1 MNDSYDLTLVFA
13 SYCVAVIASFAAI
26 YFSGRVR
33 SLKSGLKSFSF
44 FAGALCLGGGIW
56 SMHFVGMS
64 AYHTNFEMTFDVTWT
79 AFSFVV
85 ALIASG
91 LGLWVITLEKVSLY
105 QLAGSALLVGMGV
118 FAMHYS
124 GMIAMQMSPGII
136 YNIPLVILSGII
148 AVAASF
154 AALLICR
161 NIELVPVKYS
171 LLARFSAALI
181 MGIAVCG
188 MHYTGMS
195 AVTFLVGA
203 ICSAENTLRGNWMGV
218 PTAVASS
225 VFLLLLVYI
234 AYQDY
239 RAIERSKREQEA
251 RDAAVMKSAF
261 KDASSG
267 LPNRSSLEKHLERL
281 LAEKVGQPSNA
292 FDIIYVEL
300 SDYRTIVRT
309 KGEETAQNFA
319 KQFARI
325 LEQSI
330 PENTFLARYNT
341 NGFVAV
347 LPESGLASLKQSA
360 RILSEKLLQTSAGKI
375 ANIHVRF
382 GLGYSQYPQ
391 SGTLPRMLIRQAQ
404 VIKLRQQPTLQKIP
418 EESLA

>member
-33 SLKSGLKSFSF
+33 SLKSGFKSFSF

-79 AFSFVV
+79 VFSFVV

-91 LGLWVITLEKVSLY
+91 LGLWVITLEKVSLF

-171 LLARFSAALI
+171 LLARLSAALI

-261 KDASSG
+261 IDASSG

-281 LAEKVGQPSNA
+281 LVEKAGQPSSA

-325 LEQSI
+325 LERSI

-391 SGTLPRMLIRQAQ
+391 SGTLPKMLIRQAQ
-404 VIKLRQQPTLQKIP
+404 VIKLRQQPTLQKTP